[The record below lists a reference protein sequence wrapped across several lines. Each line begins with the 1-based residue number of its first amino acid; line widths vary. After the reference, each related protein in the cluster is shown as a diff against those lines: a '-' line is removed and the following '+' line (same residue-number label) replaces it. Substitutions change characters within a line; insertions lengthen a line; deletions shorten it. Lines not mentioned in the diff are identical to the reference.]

1 MRYSIFKRTLIIIIL
16 TFFTSFS
23 LIFAFQYREARNT
36 IKAQIVNNSLDN
48 LSMIESYLKII
59 IDKQV
64 SFISQLTLN
73 KKLQTLDEENI
84 NNLFQSYSTT
94 YTNIDS
100 FMLIRNDEIIAI
112 NNNMLIVNRKIDT
125 SKYYEMRQK
134 SRLTIT
140 TPYYSTI
147 LANRAIAIISS
158 IIDEDNQESLLI
170 AEIRPQTLFGSLT
183 QKISSSET
191 LVVLNS
197 NGKSVYF
204 DNYSNLIGNLA
215 DTDGLLDI
223 DNNLKSKLLK
233 VKSNISE
240 ISLGNKKLI
249 VRRIRYDN
257 RWNLYFIT
265 DYTYY
270 YKTLY
275 QMVKNYS
282 IIGFLSILLIIP
294 ISLTISLL
302 ITKPIKNLNKQI
314 NQTTPDLPVP
324 KLESNKITEI
334 NHLAMSFNHLLDD
347 LQAAAEQKSQ
357 MQKKQFEYEYKVLQ
371 SQIQPHFLFNI
382 HICIHALLEQN
393 KIIEAQKMLHSFDTL
408 LRTITY
414 NLGETISL
422 NEEMVIVQEY
432 TRLQQFRLGDTFDL
446 ILGDFEQFK
455 EVKVPKLLLQPI
467 IENAIYHGFLKLSRR
482 GEIHIRFDRL
492 DNELHIFIEDNGIG
506 IPPDVLR
513 TIWTSREGAPNHQ
526 GMVSIGLKNVR
537 ERIRHFYGKESDMYI
552 SSREGIG
559 TIVEIVLSIV

>member
-275 QMVKNYS
+275 QMIKNYS

>member
-59 IDKQV
+59 NDKQV

-147 LANRAIAIISS
+147 LANRAIAIIRS

-183 QKISSSET
+183 QKISNSET

-223 DNNLKSKLLK
+223 DNNLKS
-233 VKSNISE
+233 
-240 ISLGNKKLI
+240 
-249 VRRIRYDN
+249 
-257 RWNLYFIT
+257 
-265 DYTYY
+265 
-270 YKTLY
+270 
-275 QMVKNYS
+275 
-282 IIGFLSILLIIP
+282 
-294 ISLTISLL
+294 
-302 ITKPIKNLNKQI
+302 
-314 NQTTPDLPVP
+314 
-324 KLESNKITEI
+324 
-334 NHLAMSFNHLLDD
+334 
-347 LQAAAEQKSQ
+347 
-357 MQKKQFEYEYKVLQ
+357 
-371 SQIQPHFLFNI
+371 
-382 HICIHALLEQN
+382 
-393 KIIEAQKMLHSFDTL
+393 
-408 LRTITY
+408 
-414 NLGETISL
+414 
-422 NEEMVIVQEY
+422 
-432 TRLQQFRLGDTFDL
+432 
-446 ILGDFEQFK
+446 
-455 EVKVPKLLLQPI
+455 
-467 IENAIYHGFLKLSRR
+467 
-482 GEIHIRFDRL
+482 
-492 DNELHIFIEDNGIG
+492 
-506 IPPDVLR
+506 
-513 TIWTSREGAPNHQ
+513 
-526 GMVSIGLKNVR
+526 
-537 ERIRHFYGKESDMYI
+537 
-552 SSREGIG
+552 
-559 TIVEIVLSIV
+559 

>member
-36 IKAQIVNNSLDN
+36 IKTQIENNSLDN
-48 LSMIESYLKII
+48 LSMIETYLKII

-134 SRLTIT
+134 SRLAIT

-158 IIDEDNQESLLI
+158 IIDDDNQELLLI
-170 AEIRPQTLFGSLT
+170 AEIRPQTLFGALS
-183 QKISSSET
+183 QKISNSET
-191 LVVLNS
+191 LVVLDS
-197 NGKSVYF
+197 SGKSVYF
-204 DNYSNLIGNLA
+204 DNNSDLIGNLA
-215 DTDGLLDI
+215 DTDGHLDI
-223 DNNLKSKLLK
+223 DNKLKSKLFK

-270 YKTLY
+270 YKSLY
-275 QMVKNYS
+275 QMIKNYS
-282 IIGFLSILLIIP
+282 MIGFLSILLIIP
-294 ISLTISLL
+294 ISLSISLL

-314 NQTTPDLPVP
+314 KQTTPDLPVP
-324 KLESNKITEI
+324 KLETNNITEI

-347 LQAAAEQKSQ
+347 LQSAAEQKSQ

-393 KIIEAQKMLHSFDTL
+393 KIQEAQKMLHSFDTL

-414 NLGETISL
+414 NLGETIKL
-422 NEEMVIVQEY
+422 EEEMVIVQEY

-446 ILGDFEQFK
+446 ILDDYEPFK
-455 EVKVPKLLLQPI
+455 DVNVPKLLLQPI
-467 IENAIYHGFLKLSRR
+467 IENAIYHGFQKLSRR

-506 IPPDVLR
+506 IPSNVLK
-513 TIWTSREGAPNHQ
+513 TIWTGREGTPNHQ
-526 GMVSIGLKNVR
+526 GMVSIGLKNVK

-559 TIVEIVLSIV
+559 TIVEIVVKIV

>member
-275 QMVKNYS
+275 QMIKNYS

-467 IENAIYHGFLKLSRR
+467 IENAIYHGFQKLLRR